1 MLGIDAREAVRGL
14 EWRGGSWGRSVVD
27 DREERCGKEE
37 WKEKGMGMIRRADA
51 MGPLP
56 YIPGFQ
62 NRQNNLANRGSNSY
76 GLGTLEMSSQTPPLQ
91 QQARAYRTDL
101 WRSSLCRRGGS

>member
-1 MLGIDAREAVRGL
+1 MTEGRDAERRRRNGK
-14 EWRGGSWGRSVVD
+14 RS
-27 DREERCGKEE
+27 R
-37 WKEKGMGMIRRADA
+37 MIRRADA